1 MLESA
6 QRYRDATGN
15 NLFAALLAAEQQA
28 EERIVTRGEHWT
40 AFVPSAARWPV
51 EVHLYPN
58 TQVPDLASLD
68 DAARDELSV
77 VYLDLLRRLDALYD
91 VSMPYISGWH
101 QAPVRA
107 GRDLSYL
114 HLQLFSI
121 RRAPNKLKY
130 LAGSESAMGAF
141 INDVT
146 PEQIAASLREAG
158 GR

>member
-1 MLESA
+1 MLTSA
-6 QRYRDATGN
+6 QRYRDATGD
-15 NLFAALLAAEQQA
+15 NLFAALLAAEQRA

-40 AFVPSAARWPV
+40 AFVPAAARWPV

-58 TQVPDLASLD
+58 TQVPDLAALD
-68 DAARDELSV
+68 DAERDELTV
-77 VYLDLLRRLDALYD
+77 VYVDLLRRLDALYD
-91 VSMPYISGWH
+91 LPMPYIAAWH
-101 QAPVRA
+101 QAPVRT

-114 HLQLFSI
+114 HLQLFSV
-121 RRAPNKLKY
+121 RRAANKLKY

-141 INDVT
+141 VNDVT